1 MPCYQA
7 IIMREDLA
15 IPSCV
20 FKFVA
25 GTDMQAVSRMPA
37 VEGDCTVEIWR
48 GTRLIAIID
57 AETAVIAD
65 CNLAAVAARMI
76 GRIETR

>member
-7 IIMREDLA
+7 IIMREDPA

-25 GTDMQAVSRMPA
+25 GTDMQAVRRMPA

-48 GTRLIAIID
+48 GTRL
-57 AETAVIAD
+57 
-65 CNLAAVAARMI
+65 
-76 GRIETR
+76 